1 MPVEHSGVRR
11 GAEVGAYA
19 IRRSRQA
26 DNAGPMPTSNFVRYL
41 LLPARL
47 AGDRSGAQTLL
58 LDFDR
63 HFPGDIAQP
72 QAAALAQELR
82 RG

>member
-1 MPVEHSGVRR
+1 
-11 GAEVGAYA
+11 
-19 IRRSRQA
+19 
-26 DNAGPMPTSNFVRYL
+26 MPTSNFVRYL